1 MIVPSNREQKHKFI
15 LSGGG
20 TGGHIFPAIAIA
32 NALKNRFPDSE
43 FLFVGAL
50 GKMEMEKVPKEGFEI
65 VGLPIEGLR
74 RSASPR
80 NLLLIIKTLYSFVL
94 ARKILKKFKP
104 SAVIGTGG
112 YASLPI
118 CFMATMAKIPTILQE
133 QNGYA
138 GLSNRI
144 LANKASMICTGFPDM
159 QTFFTKGNW
168 LFTGNPVRENIRA
181 IGLITNP
188 FLETGKRT
196 DTAMGSSTIDSGKQN
211 EVTEIVD
218 DAQKALMQEEKVSAI
233 KKKAIAVAGAR
244 SKFGLDPNLPVLFV
258 TGGSLGAF
266 SINEA
271 LFANMVFLA
280 ESGIQLIWQMGL
292 AYAKSHTQAIAEIIE
307 NQATLFVHETSSHIF
322 YAPFIVEMDQAYL
335 AADIVIS
342 RAGALSIAEIAVVGT
357 PAIFVPSPNV
367 TDDHQTKNAMEL
379 VNRHAALCVSDD
391 AAAEQLIATAISLLK
406 DSEKQ
411 SSIKHALL
419 RIAKPLATQTIATI
433 IEECLKKK
441 V

>member
-1 MIVPSNREQKHKFI
+1 MIVPSNSDQKHKFI

-94 ARKILKKFKP
+94 ARKILKKFNP

-144 LANKASMICTGFPDM
+144 LANKASVICTGFPDM

-188 FLETGKRT
+188 FLETEKST
-196 DTAMGSSTIDSGKQN
+196 DRPKASSTIDSDKQN
-211 EVTEIVD
+211 GVSEMDEVT
-218 DAQKALMQEEKVSAI
+218 I

-258 TGGSLGAF
+258 TGGSLGAL

-307 NQATLFVHETSSHIF
+307 NQATLFVHKTSSHIF

-391 AAAEQLIATAISLLK
+391 AAVEQLIATAISLLK

-411 SSIKHALL
+411 ASIKHALL
-419 RIAKPLATQTIATI
+419 SIAKPLATQTIATI

>member
-1 MIVPSNREQKHKFI
+1 MIVPSNSDQKHKFI

-65 VGLPIEGLR
+65 IGLPIEGLR

-94 ARKILKKFKP
+94 ARKILKKFNP

-188 FLETGKRT
+188 FLETEKST
-196 DTAMGSSTIDSGKQN
+196 DSPMASSTIDSDKQN
-211 EVTEIVD
+211 G
-218 DAQKALMQEEKVSAI
+218 VSEMDEATM

-322 YAPFIVEMDQAYL
+322 YAPFIVEIDQAYL

-379 VNRHAALCVSDD
+379 VNRHAALCVSDND
-391 AAAEQLIATAISLLK
+391 AAEQLIATTISLLN

-411 SSIKHALL
+411 ASIKHALL
-419 RIAKPLATQTIATI
+419 SIAKPLATQTIATI

>member
-188 FLETGKRT
+188 FLETEKRT

-280 ESGIQLIWQMGL
+280 ESGIQLIWQMGQ

-307 NQATLFVHETSSHIF
+307 NQATLFVHKTSSHIF

-342 RAGALSIAEIAVVGT
+342 RAGALSIAEIAVVGI